1 VTCRFEGL
9 AKIMS
14 PEALT
19 VDYWEFYTKLIKDVG
34 ISPSEAWGLDMLEC
48 FKLLDLKLETK
59 QDLSLMLNY
68 KRLQFGAS
76 YDWLMR

>member
-1 VTCRFEGL
+1 
-9 AKIMS
+9 MS
-14 PEALT
+14 PDALT
-19 VDYWEFYTKLIKDVG
+19 VDFWAFYTKLVKDIG
-34 ISPSEAWGLDMLEC
+34 IAPSEVWSLDMLEC

-68 KRLQFGAS
+68 KRLQHGAS